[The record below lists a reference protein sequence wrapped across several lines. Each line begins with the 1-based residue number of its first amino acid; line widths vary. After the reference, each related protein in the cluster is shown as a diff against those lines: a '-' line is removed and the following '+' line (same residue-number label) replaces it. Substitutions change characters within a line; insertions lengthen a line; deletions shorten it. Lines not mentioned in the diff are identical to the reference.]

1 MYHQV
6 EVLTLGKEAVS
17 SNALQESPAGRRAYS
32 PTPVVFGPRQ
42 TPLYILWF
50 GTSGYSATGLLQTLH
65 PSVTPTGRSPWVSD
79 VLYCKLEFKR
89 VGRVNKKLK
98 VLDQIRS

>member
-1 MYHQV
+1 MYHKD

-32 PTPVVFGPRQ
+32 PTPVVFG
-42 TPLYILWF
+42 TF
-50 GTSGYSATGLLQTLH
+50 GYSATGLLQTLH

-79 VLYCKLEFKR
+79 VVYCKLEF
-89 VGRVNKKLK
+89 N
-98 VLDQIRS
+98 VLAE